1 MHNLILVQDICLQSV
16 SSSLFFLG
24 SCRNT
29 CYLNSSIQCLSH
41 TPIFREYFTSKAYLN
56 DINTTNPLGHNGRLA
71 QVSAVLINSLWKRFS
86 NQMGSVASSS
96 YNPGKAKRVTAP
108 GSYCPVNAPSLTP
121 KTFKE
126 SLGKFNDIFLGNEQ
140 HDAQELLAFL
150 LGGLSEDL
158 NRIVDKPYIEQPDSD
173 GQISDAELADIWWAN
188 HLKRELSII
197 VALFTGQY
205 KSLLTC
211 RSCKYESARFE
222 PFMYLQLPLPE
233 DDHIPVSVVLYPLG
247 KSSKNGK
254 SRSPPDVYK
263 YSVRVKSDGTLFDVL
278 FALAKLLH
286 ADELNKAAEKEGSSS
301 ERQKELERLS
311 STCSEDVQALEQI
324 YLTRAK
330 NMAVVDMRD
339 GYISKVASVGVE
351 N

>member
-1 MHNLILVQDICLQSV
+1 
-16 SSSLFFLG
+16 
-24 SCRNT
+24 
-29 CYLNSSIQCLSH
+29 LSH

-56 DINTTNPLGHNGRLA
+56 DINQTNPLGQQGKLA

-96 YNPGKAKRVTAP
+96 FNPRQPRRVTVP

-126 SLGKFNDIFLGNEQ
+126 SLGKFNEHFAGNEQ

-150 LGGLSEDL
+150 LDGLSEDL
-158 NRIVDKPYIEQPDSD
+158 NRIMEKPYIDQPDSD
-173 GQISDAELADIWWAN
+173 GRPDSELADIWWSN
-188 HLKRELSII
+188 HLKREMSIV

-222 PFMYLQLPLPE
+222 PFMFLQVPLPE
-233 DDHIPVSVVLYPLG
+233 DDHVPVSVILYPLSQDG
-247 KSSKNGK
+247 
-254 SRSPPDVYK
+254 PDGTATHPRDVFK
-263 YSVRVKSDGTLFDVL
+263 YSVRVRNDGNLYDVL
-278 FALAKLLH
+278 VALAKLLY
-286 ADELNKAAEKEGSSS
+286 ADETNQAAENDKNNTAKQRELQRLGSTATEDIESLD
-301 ERQKELERLS
+301 EMYQK
-311 STCSEDVQALEQI
+311 
-324 YLTRAK
+324 RAK

-339 GYISKVASVGVE
+339 GYISKVASVSLSLSRWLSRVLTLFFR
-351 N
+351 